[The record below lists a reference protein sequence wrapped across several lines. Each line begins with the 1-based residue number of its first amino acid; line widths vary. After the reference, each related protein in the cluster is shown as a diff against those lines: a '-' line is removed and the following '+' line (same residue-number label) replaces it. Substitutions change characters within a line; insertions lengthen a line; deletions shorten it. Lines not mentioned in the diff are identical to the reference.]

1 MSSFKDYGFKKEILK
16 ALDDLG
22 FEKPSLIQ
30 EKAFAQL
37 ASSEQDLIAMAQTGT
52 GKTAAFSLPVL
63 NEIDVDIRK
72 PQVIILSP
80 TRELGLQIAKN
91 IEDYSKYMD
100 GVRVQAVYGG
110 ADIEKQIRGIKKG
123 AQIIVGT
130 PGRTL
135 DLLKRKRLDLSEIQ
149 WLVLDE
155 ADEMLSMGFKD
166 DLDAILAGTPDYK
179 QTLLFSATM
188 PKEAERLASK
198 YMINPAQ
205 IKVSPEKNIGN
216 KNVTHNYYVVNA
228 RDRYTALKRLVD
240 FAPEIYGIIFC
251 RTKRETKDIA
261 DQLMQEGYLADAIHG
276 DLSQAQRDYVMKRF
290 RSQKLQ
296 ILVATDVA
304 ARGIDVNELT
314 HVINYNLPDEDE
326 VYVHRSGRTG
336 RAGNEGV
343 CSTII
348 TNREISKI
356 RSIERKVGK
365 MKKEVVPTGKQICE
379 KQLFSTI
386 DKIGKIEINHEEID
400 EYLPAIYDQLK
411 EMDREELLQRLVSL
425 EFNRFLDFYKGS
437 SDINVEERE
446 SRARSTK
453 SGFTRFFI
461 NVGKKD
467 NMNPK
472 ELLVLI
478 NENINV
484 RNIEIGSI
492 DLLESFSFFEADST
506 HKDEILNSMNRI
518 QYKGNRVSV
527 EEAQQKS
534 RSGGGGRSRGRGGKS
549 QGGGSRFKGQ
559 RNDSGR
565 RTDGRSRGRGRR

>member
-1 MSSFKDYGFKKEILK
+1 MSSFKDYGFKQEILK

-22 FEKPSLIQ
+22 FEKPSPIQ
-30 EKAFAQL
+30 EKAFSQL
-37 ASSEQDLIAMAQTGT
+37 ISSEDDLIAMAQTGT
-52 GKTAAFSLPVL
+52 GKTAAFSIPIL
-63 NEIDVDIRK
+63 NEIDTDIRK

-91 IEDYSKYMD
+91 IEDYAKYMN
-100 GVRVQAVYGG
+100 VRVQAVYGG

-135 DLLKRKRLDLSEIQ
+135 DLLKRKNLDLSEIQ

-188 PKEAERLASK
+188 PKEARELAQK
-198 YMINPAQ
+198 YMINPAE

-216 KNVTHNYYVVNA
+216 KNVTHIYYVVNA
-228 RDRYTALKRLVD
+228 RDRYVALKRLVD
-240 FAPEIYGIIFC
+240 FAPDIYGIIFC
-251 RTKRETKDIA
+251 RTKKETKDIA

-290 RSQKLQ
+290 RSKTLQ

-336 RAGNEGV
+336 RAGNEGI
-343 CSTII
+343 CATII
-348 TNREISKI
+348 TNREVGKI

-365 MKKEVVPTGKQICE
+365 MKKEEVPTGKQICE
-379 KQLFSTI
+379 KQLFNTI
-386 DKIGKIEINHEEID
+386 HKIGEIEINHKEID
-400 EYLPAIYDQLK
+400 EYLPAIYEELQ
-411 EMDREELLQRLVSL
+411 EMPREELLQRIVSM

-437 SDINVEERE
+437 RDINVTEKPMI
-446 SRARSTK
+446 SANSK
-453 SGFTRFFI
+453 DGFTRFFI
-461 NVGKKD
+461 NVGKRD
-467 NMNPK
+467 QVSPK
-472 ELLVLI
+472 ELLTLI
-478 NENINV
+478 NQSVKV

-492 DLLESFSFFEADST
+492 DLLESFSFFEADSS
-506 HKDEILNSMNRI
+506 HKDEILTSMNRI
-518 QYKGNRVSV
+518 KYRGNRVSV
-527 EEAQQKS
+527 EEAQQK
-534 RSGGGGRSRGRGGKS
+534 GGRSRSGKS
-549 QGGGSRFKGQ
+549 KGFKGTHK
-559 RNDSGR
+559 RSGNGSGR
-565 RTDGRSRGRGRR
+565 RNDGRSRGRGRR

>member
-1 MSSFKDYGFKKEILK
+1 MNSFKEYGFKKEILK

-22 FEKPSLIQ
+22 FEKPSPIQ
-30 EKAFAQL
+30 EKAFEQL
-37 ASSEQDLIAMAQTGT
+37 TSSERDLIAMAQTGT
-52 GKTAAFSLPVL
+52 GKTAAFTLPIL
-63 NEIDVDIRK
+63 NKIDVDIRK

-91 IEDYSKYMD
+91 IEDYSKYVE

-110 ADIEKQIRGIKKG
+110 ANIEKQIRGIKKG

-188 PKEAERLASK
+188 PKEAQNLASK
-198 YMINPAQ
+198 YMHDPAK

-216 KNVTHNYYVVNA
+216 ENVTHHYYVVNA

-240 FAPEIYGIIFC
+240 FAPNIYGIIFC
-251 RTKRETKDIA
+251 RTKRETQDIA

-290 RSQKLQ
+290 RSKNLQ

-326 VYVHRSGRTG
+326 IYVHRSGRTG
-336 RAGNEGV
+336 RAGKEGI
-343 CSTII
+343 CATII
-348 TNREISKI
+348 TNREVNKI

-365 MKKEVVPTGKQICE
+365 MNKKDIPTGKQICE
-379 KQLFSTI
+379 KQLFNTI
-386 DKIGKIEINHEEID
+386 HKISEIEINHKEID
-400 EYLPAIYDQLK
+400 SYLPAIYEELQ
-411 EMDREELLQRLVSL
+411 EMSREELLQRLVSL
-425 EFNRFLDFYKGS
+425 EFNRFLDFYKES
-437 SDINVEERE
+437 RDINVAEKEIKAQN
-446 SRARSTK
+446 SRN
-453 SGFTRFFI
+453 GFTRFFI

-467 NMNPK
+467 KMNPK
-472 ELLVLI
+472 ELLTLI
-478 NENINV
+478 NQNTKV
-484 RNIEIGSI
+484 RNVEIGSI
-492 DLLESFSFFEADST
+492 DLLDSFSFFEADST
-506 HKDEILNSMNRI
+506 YRDEILKSMNRI
-518 QYKGNRVSV
+518 QFRGNRVSV
-527 EEAQQKS
+527 EEAQRKS
-534 RSGGGGRSRGRGGKS
+534 RNKSGFRGRRKGFGK
-549 QGGGSRFKGQ
+549 G
-559 RNDSGR
+559 SGR
-565 RTDGRSRGRGRR
+565 RNDGKSKGRRRR

>member
-22 FEKPSLIQ
+22 FEKPSPIQ
-30 EKAFAQL
+30 EKAFDQL

-52 GKTAAFSLPVL
+52 GKTAAFSLPIL

-91 IEDYSKYMD
+91 IEDYSKYME
-100 GVRVQAVYGG
+100 GIRVQAVYGG

-135 DLLKRKRLDLSEIQ
+135 DLLNRRRLDLSEIQ

-188 PKEAERLASK
+188 PKEAQSLASK
-198 YMINPAQ
+198 YMINPAE
-205 IKVSPEKNIGN
+205 IKVSPAKNIGN
-216 KNVTHNYYVVNA
+216 KNVTHNYYIVNA

-290 RSQKLQ
+290 RNKNLQ

-343 CSTII
+343 CASII
-348 TNREISKI
+348 TNREVGKI

-365 MKKEVVPTGKQICE
+365 MKKANVPTGKEICE
-379 KQLFSTI
+379 KQLFNTI
-386 DKIGKIEINHEEID
+386 HKIGQIEINHEEID
-400 EYLPAIYDQLK
+400 EYLPAIYEELS
-411 EMDREELLQRLVSL
+411 EMSREELLQRLVSL

-437 SDINVEERE
+437 RDINVEERE
-446 SRARSTK
+446 GGKARS
-453 SGFTRFFI
+453 SRNGFTRFFI

-467 NMNPK
+467 RMNPK
-472 ELLVLI
+472 ELLILI
-478 NENINV
+478 NENIKV

-492 DLLESFSFFEADST
+492 DLLESFSFFEADSA
-506 HKDEILNSMNRI
+506 HKDEILTSMNRI
-518 QYKGNRVSV
+518 QYRGSRVSV

-534 RSGGGGRSRGRGGKS
+534 RGGRSRGRGGKR
-549 QGGGSRFKGQ
+549 GGFKGQ
-559 RNDSGR
+559 RNGSGR
-565 RTDGRSRGRGRR
+565 RNDGRSRGRGRR

>member
-1 MSSFKDYGFKKEILK
+1 MSSFKDYGFKEEILK

-22 FEKPSLIQ
+22 FEKPSPIQ
-30 EKAFAQL
+30 EKAFEQL
-37 ASSEQDLIAMAQTGT
+37 ISSEQDLIAMAQTGT
-52 GKTAAFSLPVL
+52 GKTAAFSLPIL
-63 NEIDVDIRK
+63 NEIDVDIQK

-80 TRELGLQIAKN
+80 TRELCLQITQN
-91 IEDYSKYMD
+91 IEDYSKYMKNT
-100 GVRVQAVYGG
+100 RVQAVYGG
-110 ADIEKQIRGIKKG
+110 ADIEKQIRGIKKKP
-123 AQIIVGT
+123 QIIVGT

-135 DLLKRKRLDLSEIQ
+135 DLINRKRLDLSEIQ

-166 DLDAILAGTPDYK
+166 DLDAILSGTSDYK

-188 PKEAERLASK
+188 PKEAQSLASK
-198 YMINPAQ
+198 YMLNPAE

-216 KNVTHNYYVVNA
+216 KNVTHQYYIVNA
-228 RDRYTALKRLVD
+228 RDRYIALKRLVD
-240 FAPEIYGIIFC
+240 FAPNIYGIIFC

-290 RSQKLQ
+290 RNKSLQ

-336 RAGNEGV
+336 RAGNEGI
-343 CSTII
+343 CATII
-348 TNREISKI
+348 TNREVGKI

-365 MKKEVVPTGKQICE
+365 MKKEDIPTGKQICE
-379 KQLFSTI
+379 KQLFNTI
-386 DKIGKIEINHEEID
+386 HKISKIEINHKEID
-400 EYLPAIYDQLK
+400 EYLPAIYEELQ
-411 EMDREELLQRLVSL
+411 EMSREELLQRLVSL

-437 SDINVEERE
+437 HDINVDEKAVKDRN
-446 SRARSTK
+446 SK
-453 SGFTRFFI
+453 NGFTRFFI

-467 NMNPK
+467 QMNPR
-472 ELLVLI
+472 ELLTLI
-478 NENINV
+478 NQNIKV

-492 DLLESFSFFEADST
+492 DLLDSFSFFEADSA
-506 HKDEILNSMNRI
+506 HKDEILDSMNRV
-518 QYKGNRVSV
+518 QYRGSRVSV

-534 RSGGGGRSRGRGGKS
+534 RSGKSRGRSRGS
-549 QGGGSRFKGQ
+549 FKGH
-559 RNDSGR
+559 RKGNGSGR
-565 RTDGRSRGRGRR
+565 RNSGKSGGRGRR

>member
-1 MSSFKDYGFKKEILK
+1 MSSFKDYGFNEEILK

-22 FEKPSLIQ
+22 FEKPSPIQ
-30 EKAFAQL
+30 EKSFEQL

-52 GKTAAFSLPVL
+52 GKTAAFSLPIL
-63 NEIDVDIRK
+63 NEIDVAIRK

-91 IEDYSKYMD
+91 IEDYSKYME

-135 DLLKRKRLDLSEIQ
+135 DLLNRKRLDLSEIQ

-188 PKEAERLASK
+188 PKEAQNLASK
-198 YMINPAQ
+198 YMISPAK

-216 KNVTHNYYVVNA
+216 KNVTHEYYIVNA

-261 DQLMQEGYLADAIHG
+261 DQLMQEGYSADAIHG

-290 RSQKLQ
+290 RDKNLQ

-314 HVINYNLPDEDE
+314 HVINYNLPDEEE

-336 RAGNEGV
+336 RAGNQGV
-343 CSTII
+343 CATVI
-348 TNREISKI
+348 TNREVGKI

-365 MKKEVVPTGKQICE
+365 MQKKNIPTGKQICE

-386 DKIGKIEINHEEID
+386 RKIGKIEINHKEID
-400 EYLPAIYDQLK
+400 EYLPAIYEELSD
-411 EMDREELLQRLVSL
+411 MSREELLQRLVSL

-437 SDINVEERE
+437 RDINVEERE
-446 SRARSTK
+446 EKARGRSSK
-453 SGFTRFFI
+453 NGFTRFFI

-467 NMNPK
+467 RMNPK
-472 ELLVLI
+472 ELLILI
-478 NENINV
+478 NENTKI

-492 DLLESFSFFEADST
+492 DLLENFSFFEADST
-506 HKDEILNSMNRI
+506 HKDEILTAMNRI
-518 QYKGNRVSV
+518 QYRGNRVSV
-527 EEAQQKS
+527 EEAQQKGD
-534 RSGGGGRSRGRGGKS
+534 RGRGRSRKRGG
-549 QGGGSRFKGQ
+549 FKGH
-559 RNDSGR
+559 RNGSGR
-565 RTDGRSRGRGRR
+565 RNDGRSRGRGRR